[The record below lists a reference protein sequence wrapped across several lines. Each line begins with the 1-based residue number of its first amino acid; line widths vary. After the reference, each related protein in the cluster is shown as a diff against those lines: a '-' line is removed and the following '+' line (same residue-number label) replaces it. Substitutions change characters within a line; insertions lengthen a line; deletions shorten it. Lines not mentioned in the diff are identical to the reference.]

1 MEVFLATGARAIH
14 GQGCWN
20 HAKECKFQ
28 KKTYS
33 SSKFTGP
40 GKTGFKVQLLVLSC
54 KCKNRNNNGPPKIS
68 MS

>member
-1 MEVFLATGARAIH
+1 MEVVLATGARAIH

-20 HAKECKFQ
+20 HTKEYKFQ

-33 SSKFTGP
+33 FSKFTGP
-40 GKTGFKVQLLVLSC
+40 SKTGFKVQLLVLPC
-54 KCKNRNNNGPPKIS
+54 KCKNRNNNGSPKIS